1 MREIFNPA
9 AVRCTLAMFAVL
21 AGLLVALHLT
31 SNTEALATCQASHSS
46 DVCEFTLR

>member
-9 AVRCTLAMFAVL
+9 AVRCTLAMFGVL
-21 AGLLVALHLT
+21 IVLLIALMMAD
-31 SNTEALATCQASHSS
+31 NERALETCQASHST